1 MKVILTDDI
10 EKLGGSNELV
20 DVAEGYARN
29 YLFPRSLAVPATKS
43 ALANLENMRKITERR
58 NARLKGAAEELA
70 AQFAGKTV
78 KLAAKAG
85 TGGKI
90 YGSITANDI
99 AKQIQADLGIELDK
113 KQVLLDDAIRAI
125 GLYGVVLNLHRDVKP
140 TLTVQV
146 GDAPEGGFAPL
157 EAPAEVAETTE
168 VAA

>member
-1 MKVILTDDI
+1 VKVILTDDI

-20 DVAEGYARN
+20 EVAEGYARN

-70 AQFAGKTV
+70 ASLAGKTV
-78 KLAAKAG
+78 KIPAKAG

-90 YGSITANDI
+90 YGSVSANDI
-99 AKQIQADLGIELDK
+99 AKQLHADFGIELDK
-113 KQVLLDDAIRAI
+113 KQISLHDAIRAI
-125 GLYGVVLNLHRDVKP
+125 GLYAVTLNLHRDVKP

-157 EAPAEVAETTE
+157 ETAETAEAAEVA
-168 VAA
+168 A